1 MGVNS
6 MTPDEL
12 KNLIEELR
20 ALPKENEW
28 TEFKS
33 SYCKPQIIGEYLSAL
48 SNSACQENR
57 DYAYLVFG
65 IENESHQIIGTSFK
79 PSKEKVGNEE
89 LENWLARLLEPRIDF
104 KIFEFSL
111 SGKAL
116 VLFRIDSTAN
126 RPVKFKG
133 EAFIRVGSYK
143 KKLKDYPEKE
153 RKIWQKSKNI
163 VFERGFALKNASS
176 DQVLKLLSYP
186 DIYKLL
192 DSPLPASSREILE
205 KLEQE
210 KLTKKRLDQ
219 YHVTNLGALLFAN
232 DLSNFEYLGRKAP
245 RVVIYKGK
253 NRLRTIKEQTGAKG
267 YAVGFEGT
275 THQ

>member
-33 SYCKPQIIGEYLSAL
+33 SYYKPQIIGEYLSAL
-48 SNSACQENR
+48 SNSACLENR

-104 KIFEFSL
+104 KIVEFSL

-116 VLFRIDSTAN
+116 VLFRIDSTVN

-133 EAFIRVGSYK
+133 F
-143 KKLKDYPEKE
+143 
-153 RKIWQKSKNI
+153 N
-163 VFERGFALKNASS
+163 
-176 DQVLKLLSYP
+176 
-186 DIYKLL
+186 
-192 DSPLPASSREILE
+192 
-205 KLEQE
+205 
-210 KLTKKRLDQ
+210 
-219 YHVTNLGALLFAN
+219 
-232 DLSNFEYLGRKAP
+232 
-245 RVVIYKGK
+245 
-253 NRLRTIKEQTGAKG
+253 
-267 YAVGFEGT
+267 
-275 THQ
+275 